1 MRLFHPIVFGYLV
14 PHPTSADARSVVAQV
29 ERNAGG
35 CDSGAAR
42 QACVADPFVS
52 SGFPDVT
59 CLGQLRRRPA
69 LRR

>member
-14 PHPTSADARSVVAQV
+14 PHPASADAKSVAAQV
-29 ERNAGG
+29 ERNARG

-42 QACVADPFVS
+42 HACVADPFAS
-52 SGFPDVT
+52 NGLPEAT
-59 CLGQLRRRPA
+59 CLERLPRRPA